1 MVAAVLPGALAVGG
15 CSYNLSSLLSK
26 DDAAV
31 TGSVSRSDHAVAQPR
46 EADLVYAR
54 AAAADALGRADK
66 DGSVPWENPQS
77 GAGGNITPLASFY
90 REGSFTC
97 RDFLASYVHGELQTW
112 LQGEACRA
120 GEGKWQVKSLTPL
133 TRG

>member
-1 MVAAVLPGALAVGG
+1 MPATFALGG
-15 CSYNLSSLLSK
+15 CSYNLSSLLAS
-26 DDAAV
+26 DDPALTASVARPDPAAAA
-31 TGSVSRSDHAVAQPR
+31 RPQ
-46 EADLVYAR
+46 EADLAYAR

-77 GAGGNITPLASFY
+77 GAGGNITPLASSY

-120 GEGKWQVKSLTPL
+120 GQGKWQVKSLTPL